1 MKDIVKN
8 LFMALLAKADK
19 SPSKQVRMHKK
30 EKPMNAYL
38 DNNPQGIRETLHQE
52 FKRLEAAQIIAIK
65 WHNPNILLQYI
76 QLIDAEQLALQ
87 VGYSRLANR
96 FEQARQLVESEL
108 IDSPHLKS
116 ICEPL
121 FNKWQDS
128 GMFEGFSV
136 DEPQELIDAI
146 RAADEMLRLSDTQT
160 SEIDERH
167 FSTAVF
173 SDSKKLKRIQGKVA
187 RIIRLRDSDIP
198 NELDHADV
206 FQLFG
211 VVPMKHPVYIAGPL
225 VITSKNNTSISADFP
240 PCVGIWPEYIVSVTN
255 DKPISYI
262 TSIENLATYMRYVE
276 TEKTDDEIV
285 LYTAGIPSPAFRAF
299 YFSLIQQLPEVP
311 LRHWGDIDVGGFT
324 IVHILEKTSSRPVK
338 GYRMSPTDYVLKPN
352 YARLSLKECSWL
364 EKMSANMSDV
374 NQQKI
379 AEVLSQGIKFE
390 QEAFY

>member
-1 MKDIVKN
+1 
-8 LFMALLAKADK
+8 LKA
-19 SPSKQVRMHKK
+19 
-30 EKPMNAYL
+30 
-38 DNNPQGIRETLHQE
+38 
-52 FKRLEAAQIIAIK
+52 
-65 WHNPNILLQYI
+65 
-76 QLIDAEQLALQ
+76 
-87 VGYSRLANR
+87 
-96 FEQARQLVESEL
+96 
-108 IDSPHLKS
+108 
-116 ICEPL
+116 
-121 FNKWQDS
+121 
-128 GMFEGFSV
+128 SV

-146 RAADEMLRLSDTQT
+146 RAADEMLILSDTQT

-173 SDSKKLKRIQGKVA
+173 SDSKKLKRIKGKVA

-211 VVPMKHPVYIAGPL
+211 VVPMKHPVYIAGP
-225 VITSKNNTSISADFP
+225 VILTAANNTYLSADFP
-240 PCVGIWPEYIVSVTN
+240 PCVGILPEHIASITN

-285 LYTAGIPSPAFRAF
+285 LYTAGIPSPAFRRF
-299 YFSLIQQLPEVP
+299 YHSLIQQLPHVP

-324 IVHILEKTSSRPVK
+324 IVHILEKTSSRPVI
-338 GYRMSPTDYVLKPN
+338 GYRMSPTDYALKPN
-352 YARLSLKECSWL
+352 FARLSQKECSRL

-374 NQQKI
+374 NQKNI
-379 AEVLSQGIKFE
+379 TEVLSEGNKFE